1 MSATATIDA
10 TSQDGGNESI
20 DRILLACVLLRSRQ
34 QMTADVA
41 FTAHI
46 EDAVRSQS
54 LQMDLDIDEQ
64 VTVDS
69 LISQIEDLRLHHM
82 SASGTDGQGDGQSD
96 HDQGVLLKLTE
107 SRWHIQG
114 DFSMSYATSFEG
126 TLQHVYRKI
135 CESPPGCMTSSIEVV
150 GEEDFKWLLDNSVK
164 EVPPANPLSGAALF
178 QQSIAEWHQDV
189 AVDAWDGRLTYAE
202 LDKRSTRL
210 AALLIARGVRPAT
223 VLPLL
228 FQYSKWVV
236 ISVLATWK
244 AGAAFVFI
252 DPTHPPARI
261 RNLVQQVQAPFV
273 LAQQYLSPEIELGG
287 DVRTIVLESMKAEV
301 DDLSGNTEISL
312 PSVDPESPAYI
323 IFTSGSTGQPK
334 AAMHT
339 HLAFCSG
346 ALHQAELLGFSRTT
360 RTIEN
365 APLIFAGAIPELL
378 FTILKGG
385 CLCIPTLEDR
395 TKDIA
400 ACVRKSQTN
409 MLLISSSVAAAQD
422 PAQFAPRQR
431 FLMGAESLPSHT
443 AKAWAELHDN
453 CNGYG
458 STETNT
464 VATCCPIN
472 STESVKN
479 VGRGAAHQYWVVDS
493 LDYDRLLPPGW
504 LGEVVVEGHALAA
517 EYLGNFEATKKAF
530 PPTPRWFPMVHGQ
543 KPCTTRFFRTG
554 DLGRIAED
562 GGLEV
567 HGRTDPLQVK
577 LRGQRIELGEIE
589 AVTIQSLE
597 KTPLVAELI
606 HPKSQDRPSIA
617 LFFVA
622 TNWVE
627 ALDDNFFE
635 KSISLS
641 ESQEL
646 QLERLRKRLVKAWD
660 GSLPAYMR
668 PSYLVPLSKLPRT
681 QTGKLDRKGVREWT
695 SRYEPADISA
705 LSTRENAPQSSDR
718 LSTEIDG
725 RVRDAVSQVLSIEPD
740 QLDGHSAF
748 TVLGGDSLGAIELAQ
763 DLCSRG
769 LHISPADIIRA
780 DSLQSLNDYAKEN
793 VAVTNGGTHATDVTI
808 DGTERDQLF
817 QKLHLSVDQVNEVL
831 PTTDSQSRAIRLAI
845 GPERSFVYHFVLELS
860 GTVDN
865 VKLERSLQRL
875 VARHDI
881 LRTLFT
887 ECDGQILQVV
897 LREARHV
904 LQWRDVEGQAALQS
918 TIDEITTGDVR
929 VDEVS
934 TKIFVLLVNNN
945 ANNLVFRLS
954 HAQFDGLSIPILW
967 KSLQQCYVDENV
979 PPAPEYSRYIK
990 KVLGTEQ
997 RPALDYYTRLL
1008 RDVQFTDLV
1017 KRKTKG
1023 YEPQNCHRHAT
1034 LTLKQSVGFT
1044 AATVFE
1050 AAWGYVLASASA
1062 CRAVAFDQIVSGRQ
1076 LSPLS
1081 SVDVRNLVGACLND
1095 VPVVVRHP
1103 PGQTVHM
1110 LMKQIQEERAESA
1123 KYETL
1128 GFNDI
1133 LGKCKPDHWP
1143 ADARMTSSVQYR
1155 GFEEKKRFKLGDV
1168 DCIASMVERDMDL
1181 EDLTI
1186 LVTPQRGEEYGNYD
1200 VEFLFSDRV
1209 VSHEQAD
1216 KWFRQFIRAVE
1227 AFASDDA
1234 PEKEVE
1240 TLLGRI
1246 AED

>member
-10 TSQDGGNESI
+10 TSQDGDNESI
-20 DRILLACVLLRSRQ
+20 ERILLACALLRSRQ

-46 EDAVRSQS
+46 ENAVSSRSVQ
-54 LQMDLDIDEQ
+54 LNLDIDEQ
-64 VTVDS
+64 VAVGS
-69 LISQIEDLRLHHM
+69 LISQIENLTIHQ
-82 SASGTDGQGDGQSD
+82 SNVSGTDEQGNGQPDK
-96 HDQGVLLKLTE
+96 DQDLLFKLTG
-107 SRWHIQG
+107 SCWHIQG
-114 DFSMSYATSFEG
+114 DFSMSYATSFEQ
-126 TLQHVYRKI
+126 TLQHVYRQI
-135 CESPPGCMTSSIEVV
+135 CESPPECMVSSIEVV
-150 GEEDFKWLLDNSVK
+150 GKEDIRWLLDNSVK
-164 EVPPANPLSGAALF
+164 EVPPANPLDGAALF
-178 QQSIAEWHQDV
+178 QQCIAEWHQDV

-202 LDKRSTRL
+202 LDKGSTRL
-210 AALLIARGVRPAT
+210 AALLIARGVRPGT

-252 DPTHPPARI
+252 DPTHPPTRI

-273 LAQQYLSPEIELGG
+273 LTQRDLSPDIELGG
-287 DVRTIVLESMKAEV
+287 DVRSLVLESMKAEV

-334 AAMHT
+334 AAVHT

-378 FTILKGG
+378 FTILRGG
-385 CLCIPTLEDR
+385 CLCIATLEDR

-400 ACVRKSQTN
+400 ACVRKFQTN
-409 MLLISSSVAAAQD
+409 MLVISSSVAAAQD
-422 PAQFAPRQR
+422 PAQFVPRQR
-431 FLMGAESLPSHT
+431 LLMGAESLPSHT
-443 AKAWAELHDN
+443 AKAWAASHDN

-479 VGRGAAHQYWVVDS
+479 VGRGAAHQYWVVDA
-493 LDYDRLLPPGW
+493 LDYNRLLPPGW
-504 LGEVVVEGHALAA
+504 LGEVIVEGHALAA
-517 EYLGNFEATKKAF
+517 EYLGNPEATNKAF
-530 PPTPRWFPMVHGQ
+530 PPVPRWVPMVRGQ

-589 AVTIQSLE
+589 AVTIQSFE

-606 HPKSQDRPSIA
+606 HPKGQDRPSIA

-622 TNWVE
+622 TTWVE
-627 ALDDNFFE
+627 ALGDDFFE

-641 ESQEL
+641 ESQRL
-646 QLERLRKRLVKAWD
+646 QLEQVRESLVKAWD
-660 GSLPAYMR
+660 DSLPAYMK

-681 QTGKLDRKGVREWT
+681 QTGKLDRKGLREMA
-695 SRYEPADISA
+695 SRYEAADISS
-705 LSTRENAPQSSDR
+705 LSTRQNALRSSGQP
-718 LSTEIDG
+718 SVEIDD
-725 RVRDAVSQVLSIEPD
+725 RVRDAVCQVLSIAPD
-740 QLDGHSAF
+740 QLDGRSAF

-763 DLCSRG
+763 ELRCRG
-769 LHISPADIIRA
+769 LLISPADIIRA
-780 DSLQSLNDYAKEN
+780 DSLQSLTEYAEEN
-793 VAVTNGGTHATDVTI
+793 AAVTNGDRHAMDVTI
-808 DGTERDQLF
+808 DGIERDHLLQR
-817 QKLHLSVDQVNEVL
+817 LHLSADQVKEVL
-831 PTTDSQSRAIRLAI
+831 PTTDSQSRAIKLAT
-845 GPERSFVYHFVLELS
+845 GPERSFVYHFILDLS

-865 VKLERSLQRL
+865 AKLESSLQRL

-887 ECDGQILQVV
+887 DLDGQILQVV
-897 LREARHV
+897 LNEA
-904 LQWRDVEGQAALQS
+904 QDIPQFKNVESRSALQS
-918 TIDEITTGDVR
+918 TIDELTAGDVLIDR
-929 VDEVS
+929 VP
-934 TKIFVLLVNNN
+934 TKIFVLLVENT
-945 ANNLVFRLS
+945 AKCLVFRLS
-954 HAQFDGLSIPILW
+954 HAQFDGLSIPNLW
-967 KSLQQCYVDENV
+967 SSLQQCYDDQNT
-979 PPAPEYSRYIK
+979 PPAPEYSSYIK
-990 KVLGTEQ
+990 EILGADPK
-997 RPALDYYTRLL
+997 PAIEYYTQLL
-1008 RDVQFTDLV
+1008 RDVPFTDLV
-1017 KRKTKG
+1017 KRETKDH
-1023 YEPQNCHRHAT
+1023 EPQNCHRHAI
-1034 LTLKQSVGFT
+1034 LMLKQSVGYT

-1050 AAWGYVLASASA
+1050 AAWSYVLASASA
-1062 CRAVAFDQIVSGRQ
+1062 CRAVAFDQVVSGRQ
-1076 LSPLS
+1076 LSPHS
-1081 SVDVRNLVGACLND
+1081 NVDVRNLVGACLND
-1095 VPVVVRHP
+1095 VPVVVKHLPR
-1103 PGQTVHM
+1103 QTVHM
-1110 LMKQIQEERAESA
+1110 LMKQIQDERAASA

-1128 GFNDI
+1128 GFTKI
-1133 LGKCKPDHWP
+1133 LGTCTPDHWP

-1155 GFEEKKRFKLGDV
+1155 GFEERKSFQLGDAN
-1168 DCIASMVERDMDL
+1168 CEASMVERSMDL
-1181 EDLTI
+1181 EDLTVV
-1186 LVTPQRGEEYGNYD
+1186 VTPQRGEESYSYD

-1216 KWFRQFIRAVE
+1216 HWFQQFIRAFE
-1227 AFASDDA
+1227 AFTSDDA

-1240 TLLGRI
+1240 ILLGCI
-1246 AED
+1246 AKD